1 MDSEKN
7 ISSPEMQSSSH
18 GIDLHGYVRLRT
30 LLDSL
35 ECGAINYFLKHSEGR
50 GGRFDELNNMLM
62 PLIHWVWHQ
71 DTKEPPYPEG
81 GDKAMAGEETFGC
94 PEGYVDCQGV
104 CVPYP
109 CPE

>member
-1 MDSEKN
+1 MDSDKKN
-7 ISSPEMQSSSH
+7 SSPPSPSE

-35 ECGAINYFLKHSEGR
+35 ECGAINYFLRHTEGR
-50 GGRFDELNNMLM
+50 GGRFDELNEKLM
-62 PLIHWVWHQ
+62 PLIHWVWEK

-81 GDKAMAGEETFGC
+81 GGEGGGGELTIGC
-94 PEGYVDCQGV
+94 PDGYVDCQGV

-109 CPE
+109 CPN

>member
-1 MDSEKN
+1 MDSDKKN
-7 ISSPEMQSSSH
+7 SSPPSSSE

-35 ECGAINYFLKHSEGR
+35 ECGAINYFLRHTEGR
-50 GGRFDELNNMLM
+50 GGRFDELNEKLM
-62 PLIHWVWHQ
+62 PLIHWVWEK

-81 GDKAMAGEETFGC
+81 GGEGGGGELTIGC
-94 PEGYVDCQGV
+94 PDGYVDCQGV

-109 CPE
+109 CPD